1 MTKGFYNL
9 TSGILSQS
17 RRLDTVANN
26 MTNLSTSGYKAEQ
39 YTDSTFQEVL
49 ISRVGNKDKSSPTV
63 IGEES
68 YILAPSQLYV
78 DYSQGSLEETGL
90 TLDFAIEGDGFF
102 AIQTAQGVE
111 YTRSGSFSL
120 DGEGY
125 LCLPAHGRVLGADG
139 QPVYLATDRIRA
151 DQAGNLYTEGGGY
164 VGRLGLYAFAD
175 NGLLEKNE
183 SGLFGANGQAPAPS
197 QAKLH
202 WKWVENANVNMLQEM
217 SDMMTAQRALQSAA
231 QVLTELESSRERGL
245 SRGEA
250 EARLT
255 RYGPNRLEQ
264 TRKKSLPLRL
274 LGQLKDPMI
283 LVLLAAAGL
292 SLWAGGWEGDPG
304 RQGGAAGRPGA
315 GARRHHPSGSGRP
328 GACRR
333 PHPGGSG
340 AGDRRERPHRRV
352 RPRGQAGRRPSP

>member
-164 VGRLGLYAFAD
+164 VGRLG
-175 NGLLEKNE
+175 
-183 SGLFGANGQAPAPS
+183 
-197 QAKLH
+197 
-202 WKWVENANVNMLQEM
+202 M
-217 SDMMTAQRALQSAA
+217 
-231 QVLTELESSRERGL
+231 
-245 SRGEA
+245 
-250 EARLT
+250 
-255 RYGPNRLEQ
+255 
-264 TRKKSLPLRL
+264 PLRTT
-274 LGQLKDPMI
+274 GCWRKMR
-283 LVLLAAAGL
+283 AAC
-292 SLWAGGWEGDPG
+292 S
-304 RQGGAAGRPGA
+304 
-315 GARRHHPSGSGRP
+315 
-328 GACRR
+328 
-333 PHPGGSG
+333 
-340 AGDRRERPHRRV
+340 V
-352 RPRGQAGRRPSP
+352 RMGRRRLPPRQSSTGNGWRMPTWTCSRR

>member
-9 TSGILSQS
+9 TSGILSKS

-139 QPVYLATDRIRA
+139 QPIYLATDRIRA

-175 NGLLEKNE
+175 NGQLEKNE

-202 WKWVENANVNMLQEM
+202 WKWVENANVDMLQEM

-231 QVLTELESSRERGL
+231 QVLKLYDGVLTKATTELG
-245 SRGEA
+245 
-250 EARLT
+250 RL
-255 RYGPNRLEQ
+255 
-264 TRKKSLPLRL
+264 
-274 LGQLKDPMI
+274 
-283 LVLLAAAGL
+283 
-292 SLWAGGWEGDPG
+292 
-304 RQGGAAGRPGA
+304 
-315 GARRHHPSGSGRP
+315 
-328 GACRR
+328 
-333 PHPGGSG
+333 
-340 AGDRRERPHRRV
+340 
-352 RPRGQAGRRPSP
+352 

>member
-175 NGLLEKNE
+175 NGLLEKNDRRAYTWFYWLWIHRKPGKAPLE
-183 SGLFGANGQAPAPS
+183 MGGECQRGHAPGDERYDDGPAGAS
-197 QAKLH
+197 
-202 WKWVENANVNMLQEM
+202 
-217 SDMMTAQRALQSAA
+217 
-231 QVLTELESSRERGL
+231 ERRTG
-245 SRGEA
+245 A
-250 EARLT
+250 EAL
-255 RYGPNRLEQ
+255 
-264 TRKKSLPLRL
+264 
-274 LGQLKDPMI
+274 
-283 LVLLAAAGL
+283 
-292 SLWAGGWEGDPG
+292 
-304 RQGGAAGRPGA
+304 
-315 GARRHHPSGSGRP
+315 
-328 GACRR
+328 
-333 PHPGGSG
+333 
-340 AGDRRERPHRRV
+340 
-352 RPRGQAGRRPSP
+352 

>member
-139 QPVYLATDRIRA
+139 QPIYLATDRIRA

-164 VGRLGLYAFAD
+164 VGRLG
-175 NGLLEKNE
+175 
-183 SGLFGANGQAPAPS
+183 

-231 QVLTELESSRERGL
+231 QVLKLYDGVLTKATTELG
-245 SRGEA
+245 
-250 EARLT
+250 RL
-255 RYGPNRLEQ
+255 
-264 TRKKSLPLRL
+264 
-274 LGQLKDPMI
+274 
-283 LVLLAAAGL
+283 
-292 SLWAGGWEGDPG
+292 
-304 RQGGAAGRPGA
+304 
-315 GARRHHPSGSGRP
+315 
-328 GACRR
+328 
-333 PHPGGSG
+333 
-340 AGDRRERPHRRV
+340 
-352 RPRGQAGRRPSP
+352 